1 MTPTAAPS
9 VAVKAPMTMPPIT
22 TTTKHMIS
30 TDEPMPGYT
39 LDTGAAIIP
48 ATEAS
53 ATPMANT
60 TVWIVSADGQPC
72 PVGVPGEIWIGG
84 ATNTTITGTLALG

>member
-1 MTPTAAPS
+1 
-9 VAVKAPMTMPPIT
+9 MPPIT

-60 TVWIVSADGQPC
+60 TA
-72 PVGVPGEIWIGG
+72 
-84 ATNTTITGTLALG
+84 